1 MEKEISKKGEPTDV
15 STIEEAA
22 QALISGDAATA
33 VEFLRKNRG
42 DTGEF
47 CRQVF
52 DAYQS
57 KDKKEVDPA
66 GIYQLGILI
75 ENLLE
80 K

>member
-1 MEKEISKKGEPTDV
+1 MEKEISEKGEPTDV

-22 QALISGDAATA
+22 RALISGDTATA
-33 VEFLRKNRG
+33 IEFLRKNMG

-52 DAYQS
+52 DAYQD
-57 KDKKEVDPA
+57 KDKKDVDPA